1 MDSDDRT
8 GAFSGPFLDATVS
21 STTVFLTPGG
31 REEIALAEGALPES
45 LQESLPQ
52 DPDCETAALL
62 RMVVLPQIEGACSWP
77 DLVSRLRSKGFGLG
91 FRSGRMILSRLDSGA
106 EVCTGRS
113 LGAPLRALALRL
125 GRPALRLSRDGQS
138 AQLQG

>member
-31 REEIALAEGALPES
+31 REEIALAEGALP
-45 LQESLPQ
+45 ESLPQ

-125 GRPALRLSRDGQS
+125 GRPALRLSRDGRS